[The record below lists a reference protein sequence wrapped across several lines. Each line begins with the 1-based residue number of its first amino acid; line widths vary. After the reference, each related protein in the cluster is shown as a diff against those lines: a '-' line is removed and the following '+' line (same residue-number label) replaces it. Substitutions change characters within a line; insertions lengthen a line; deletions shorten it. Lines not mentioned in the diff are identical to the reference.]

1 MDPETQKALYTN
13 LLLMAYAD
21 GKLDAGENA
30 FVEAVRVRAG
40 ISVDEAA
47 RYRRELASGAIA
59 FRSVG
64 DRRSALLIAKAAIG
78 AVSSDGEFHRSERY
92 ALLELGKA
100 IGLTRD
106 ELQALVYEYFKRD
119 VLAELFP
126 ETKPEPA
133 EPSGEIER
141 PSGEAS
147 SVVIVVDDFPA
158 LERFAETVRDVF
170 RETAPEHP
178 VEIVSLRGGEAA
190 LKNARLIFF
199 HVLEDRASSIRRFQR
214 IRAIATAEAAIVFIA
229 ERGQAYQIGYLLDE
243 GADACLIAPVYP
255 EELPTLLERL
265 PR

>member
-92 ALLELGKA
+92 ALLELGKRL
-100 IGLTRD
+100 GLRAMSSKRLSTNTSREMFSPSFFRRRSLSPPNHRVKSRD
-106 ELQALVYEYFKRD
+106 RRARRRRL
-119 VLAELFP
+119 
-126 ETKPEPA
+126 
-133 EPSGEIER
+133 
-141 PSGEAS
+141 
-147 SVVIVVDDFPA
+147 
-158 LERFAETVRDVF
+158 
-170 RETAPEHP
+170 
-178 VEIVSLRGGEAA
+178 SL
-190 LKNARLIFF
+190 
-199 HVLEDRASSIRRFQR
+199 
-214 IRAIATAEAAIVFIA
+214 
-229 ERGQAYQIGYLLDE
+229 
-243 GADACLIAPVYP
+243 
-255 EELPTLLERL
+255 
-265 PR
+265 